1 MMHIRVI
8 FSAPIGVLAVVYISV
23 TSAPIDLAQSRMPT
37 SVAPCQRSKKEERH
51 VSCASFGGHR
61 CLVG

>member
-8 FSAPIGVLAVVYISV
+8 FSAPIGVLAVLYISV

-37 SVAPCQRSKKEERH
+37 SVAPCQRSKMEERQ
-51 VSCASFGGHR
+51 S
-61 CLVG
+61 LVRRPVATDVLLG